1 MTGTFYLNDND
12 IKSNIALVNQFRN
25 AGNIFAIATGNN
37 YENFLKV
44 IKKYNIQYDY
54 LILDQGSLIIDNN
67 KRIINTCYIE
77 KDVVNGII
85 EEINT
90 KKDSDM
96 FSSYNGEL
104 KICNIWT
111 ENSNSNDDVTK
122 IALKFKDIEQAK
134 KFTEYIK
141 QKYNHKINAYTMI
154 FSEINIVEIISYN
167 ASKNDAAKVLAD
179 SEKMDKANIYTVGD
193 GYNDIEMINNFNGY
207 CMNNSVDELLHRCNN
222 HIASISELLKEL
234 IER

>member
-12 IKSNIALVNQFRN
+12 IKSNIALADQFRN

>member
-12 IKSNIALVNQFRN
+12 IKSNIALADQFRN

-207 CMNNSVDELLHRCNN
+207 CMNNSVDELLHICNN
-222 HIASISELLKEL
+222 HIASVSELLKEL